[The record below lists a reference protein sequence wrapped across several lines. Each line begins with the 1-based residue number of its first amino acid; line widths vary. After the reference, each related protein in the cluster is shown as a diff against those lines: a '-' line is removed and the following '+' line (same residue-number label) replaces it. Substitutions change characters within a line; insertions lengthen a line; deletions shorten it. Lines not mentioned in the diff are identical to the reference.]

1 METNVTQGAVVVE
14 VTFKSP
20 AYEADLRPYD
30 IITGVDSI
38 NVKTHT
44 DIVNYIQKQK
54 VGAKVTLH
62 VVRNGKKM
70 DMELTIGDKN
80 KYNIPSED
88 SNQ

>member
-1 METNVTQGAVVVE
+1 M
-14 VTFKSP
+14 
-20 AYEADLRPYD
+20 
-30 IITGVDSI
+30 
-38 NVKTHT
+38 
-44 DIVNYIQKQK
+44 NYIQKQK